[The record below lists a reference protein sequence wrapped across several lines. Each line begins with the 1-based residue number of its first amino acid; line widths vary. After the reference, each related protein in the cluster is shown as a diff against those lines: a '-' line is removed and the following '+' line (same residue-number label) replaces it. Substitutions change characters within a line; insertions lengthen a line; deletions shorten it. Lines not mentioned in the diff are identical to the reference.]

1 MGGGNMN
8 WKTLTIRVLKVIL
21 CAFVAVQ
28 IFQFKVKAVQDVTV
42 DVTSLT
48 VAGGIG
54 HDCNRYLED
63 KHDNSNHWQR
73 CTICGRTYNIKA
85 HTYRNYWTI
94 GDAQNC
100 DPYNHHMFTCTDSRC
115 GYQYQNDA
123 GRAQHQPQGDVW
135 TQHWQYACR
144 TCAKCGKA
152 VTYHDCTIGGQKPGC
167 QVWGRCDGCGT
178 NWGRQKEFQVRYDTL
193 GEHTSTKDGSVRR
206 VCYYCGRYLLTETI
220 TAYQEQGQPA
230 QAIYMAQL
238 DLDQAVTVQSV
249 GFNREF
255 SHFADYADANIVDWW
270 TSGNTLYIRL
280 RIKARNYYESSL
292 SGYIYA
298 DGRHQN
304 GNYFQY
310 AVYVSNG
317 SVLQSCDVQAPVIS
331 SITQRDIA
339 TQNGWATQKEITVS
353 GTENYSNTIKLGLY
367 EKDTNNLIYECATQK
382 NQSGAWSAQF
392 QPNIEADAQGR
403 EYYVIATDAMGNQQG
418 ATEFKVYKVDRVA
431 PKISQ
436 ADATA
441 TNWSK
446 TKTFK
451 AYGTD
456 KGVNNVSIQFS
467 DINPIG
473 YSQPWVNAQISGYG
487 YSQNFI
493 LTGDV
498 YGTAVGNVIYK
509 DQLLNGLNKQVK
521 VSNLDNTKPTIVR
534 IDQTSETGYKAR
546 VYQNDENSKFGQG
559 SGVAGIYISRYNSK
573 PSENS
578 SDWISWTG
586 GNQSVGQ
593 KGTDQSQVVELK
605 SGGGT
610 YYIWLK
616 DLCGNISDVGVYV
629 APYILRVNPNGGK
642 YIGTRDI
649 TSYEVRQFEEEI
661 IEDATDKLGYNFC
674 GWKIA

>member
-1 MGGGNMN
+1 M
-8 WKTLTIRVLKVIL
+8 KALATKILKISVSALLLMQIL
-21 CAFVAVQ
+21 KLRAVAT
-28 IFQFKVKAVQDVTV
+28 QDVTV

-48 VAGGIG
+48 VSGGIG
-54 HDCNRYLED
+54 HDCSRYLED
-63 KHDNSNHWQR
+63 KHDETNHWQR
-73 CTICGRTYNIKA
+73 CTVCERTYNIRS
-85 HTYRNYWTI
+85 HTYQSYWTL

-100 DPYNHHMFTCTDSRC
+100 DPYNQHIFRCTDSNC
-115 GYQYQNDA
+115 GYSYSNDY
-123 GRAQHQPQGDVW
+123 GRAGHQVQGSPW

-144 TCAKCGKA
+144 TCSKCGSSMI
-152 VTYHDCTIGGQKPGC
+152 VHYCTIGGRKPGC
-167 QVWGRCDGCGT
+167 QVWGTCDGCGIYW
-178 NWGRQKEFQVRYDTL
+178 NREYEFQV
-193 GEHTSTKDGSVRR
+193 TSDGSEHLDVTDGTHSR
-206 VCYYCGRYLLTETI
+206 YCFYCQRYLTSETLLV
-220 TAYQEQGQPA
+220 YQEQNQPA
-230 QAIYMAQL
+230 QTIYTLRL
-238 DLDQAVTVQSV
+238 DLDPQVSVESV
-249 GFNREF
+249 GTTG
-255 SHFADYADANIVDWW
+255 DYANYADFNVVDWW
-270 TSGNTLYIRL
+270 TSGKTVYIRL
-280 RIKARNYYESSL
+280 RVRAVNYYEGRL
-292 SGYIYA
+292 YDYVYIY
-298 DGRHQN
+298 GNHTN
-304 GNYFQY
+304 GNRFYY
-310 AVYVSNG
+310 AAYVSSNG
-317 SVLQSCDVQAPVIS
+317 IICSCDVEAPVIS
-331 SITQRDIA
+331 SINQRDVSA
-339 TQNGWATQKEITVS
+339 SDGWATQKEITIS
-353 GTENYSNTIKLGLY
+353 GTENYSRTVKIGLY
-367 EKDTNNLIYECATQK
+367 EKDTDALIYYCETQR
-382 NQSGAWSAQF
+382 NQNGTWQTQF

-403 EYYVIATDAMGNQQG
+403 EYYFVVTDAMNNAQSRKYF
-418 ATEFKVYKVDRVA
+418 TVYRVDRVA
-431 PKISQ
+431 PKIDQ
-436 ADATA
+436 VDETE
-441 TNWSK
+441 TNWSR
-446 TKTFK
+446 TKTFR
-451 AYGTD
+451 ACGTD